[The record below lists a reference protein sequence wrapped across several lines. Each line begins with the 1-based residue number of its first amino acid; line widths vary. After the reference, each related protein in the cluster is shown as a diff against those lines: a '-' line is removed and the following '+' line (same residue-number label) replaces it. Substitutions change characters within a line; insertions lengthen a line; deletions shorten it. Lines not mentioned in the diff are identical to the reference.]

1 MAIPDR
7 ESIRRKLDSL
17 GVAEV
22 KRRLEVGSYASN
34 KLPIV
39 QAWLAEHQQ
48 PLTDAAA
55 SQKAQTLVDRLL
67 DRLKNN
73 PLVAIVVVMT
83 VILIGVAQLTDSV
96 TKIAGVVSSG
106 FHPSVPLPAIPGDS
120 GWLLLG
126 DLDPS
131 GERYV
136 RGPFFALENSSY
148 PDKALSPRKGELVRL
163 LTERNV
169 VIAGYKT
176 SGLANQLTAPW
187 TLNVLSEADYTG
199 VKLPKGA
206 VVEVRDVSLGNYPG
220 QPIVVWV
227 RVAAPPK

>member
-1 MAIPDR
+1 MTIPDR

-34 KLPIV
+34 KVPIV
-39 QAWLAEHQQ
+39 EAWLAEQQ
-48 PLTDAAA
+48 QSLHDAAA
-55 SQKAQTLVDRLL
+55 SPKAKTLVDWHL
-67 DRLKNN
+67 DRLKNH
-73 PLVAIVVVMT
+73 PLVAIVVV
-83 VILIGVAQLTDSV
+83 VAIILAGIAQITDSV
-96 TKIAGVVSSG
+96 AKIAGVVSNV

-136 RGPFFALENSSY
+136 RGPFFAVENSNY
-148 PDKALSPRKGELVRL
+148 PDKALTPRKGELVRL

-169 VIAGYKT
+169 VIAGYRT
-176 SGLANQLTAPW
+176 SGLANQLVAPW
-187 TLNVLSEADYTG
+187 TLNVLSDADYTG

-206 VVEVRDVSLGNYPG
+206 VIEVRDVGLGSYPG